1 MLTPRAFVAEVEVV
15 LVDWA
20 LKMFVSVP
28 ALERN
33 SFSQMV
39 AVVSCQPGY
48 SASAIPSNIVTECT
62 LGRFWH
68 LN

>member
-39 AVVSCQPGY
+39 AAVSCQLGY
-48 SASAIPSNIVTECT
+48 SASAIPSN
-62 LGRFWH
+62 
-68 LN
+68 